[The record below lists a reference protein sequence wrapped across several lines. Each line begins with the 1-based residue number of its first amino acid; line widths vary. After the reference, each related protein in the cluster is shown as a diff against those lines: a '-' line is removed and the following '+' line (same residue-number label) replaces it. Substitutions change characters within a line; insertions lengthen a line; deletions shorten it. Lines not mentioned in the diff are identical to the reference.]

1 MSRGREGPSAR
12 GTASSPHRAGEQEAT
27 GGEVGGIP
35 LRQQRSAKV
44 VDRRPVWVDYPHKEL
59 ITRLL
64 ADTCEIC
71 GRIGD
76 VEVHHIRALAD
87 LAHSGW
93 PSSDWARVMLDRR
106 RKSVV
111 ACVSCHDRIHV
122 ARTAKSF
129 TL

>member
-1 MSRGREGPSAR
+1 
-12 GTASSPHRAGEQEAT
+12 
-27 GGEVGGIP
+27 
-35 LRQQRSAKV
+35 
-44 VDRRPVWVDYPHKEL
+44 VDYPQKEL

-71 GRIGD
+71 GSIGD

-93 PSSDWARVMLDRR
+93 SPSDWARVMLDRR
-106 RKSVV
+106 RKTVV

-122 ARTAKSF
+122 ARSAESLTR
-129 TL
+129 